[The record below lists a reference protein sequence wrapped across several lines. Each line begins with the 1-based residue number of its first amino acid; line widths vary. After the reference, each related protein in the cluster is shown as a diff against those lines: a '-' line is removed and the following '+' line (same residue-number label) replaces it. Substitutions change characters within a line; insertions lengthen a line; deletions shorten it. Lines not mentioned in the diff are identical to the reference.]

1 MNEILN
7 EDKVMPMF
15 VTDKETGARFELDF
29 SRESVVFAESR
40 GFDLA
45 EVSKFPLIRI
55 PELFFYAF
63 RKNHR
68 KVGRNQTDALLNK
81 MGGLSGAALERLI
94 QLYQQAVQYGGVIQV
109 DEDESEEKNV
119 TVEL

>member
-1 MNEILN
+1 MSEILN
-7 EDKVMPMF
+7 KDKVMPMF
-15 VTDKETGARFELDF
+15 VIDKETGTRFELDF
-29 SRESVVFAESR
+29 SRESVVFAENR

-45 EVSKFPLIRI
+45 EVGKFPLIRI
-55 PELFFYAF
+55 PELFFCAF

-68 KVGRNQTDALLNK
+68 QVARNQTDALLKK
-81 MGGLSGAALERLI
+81 MGGLSDAALERLI
-94 QLYQQAVQYGGVIQV
+94 QLYKQAIQYGGVIQA

>member
-40 GFDLA
+40 GFGLA

-109 DEDESEEKNV
+109 DEEEEKNV

>member
-29 SRESVVFAESR
+29 SRESVVFAENR

-68 KVGRNQTDALLNK
+68 QVARNQTDALLK
-81 MGGLSGAALERLI
+81 KRGGLSGAALERLI
-94 QLYQQAVQYGGVIQV
+94 QLYQQAVQYSGVIQV

>member
-29 SRESVVFAESR
+29 CRESVVFAESH

-45 EVSKFPLIRI
+45 EVSKFPSLRI

-68 KVGRNQTDALLNK
+68 KVGRNQTDALLKK
-81 MGGLSGAALERLI
+81 MGGLSGEALERLI
-94 QLYQQAVQYGGVIQV
+94 QLYQQAFQYGGVIKT
-109 DEDESEEKNV
+109 DEDENEEKNV
-119 TVEL
+119 VVEL

>member
-29 SRESVVFAESR
+29 SRESVVFAENR

-68 KVGRNQTDALLNK
+68 KVARNQTDALLKK

-94 QLYQQAVQYGGVIQV
+94 QLYQQAVQYGGVIQA
-109 DEDESEEKNV
+109 DEEDEKEKNV